1 MREASTYTGPD
12 MMGYDMRSGSGRY
25 RLRFLKMYEGEKEK
39 EGKKVGGDA
48 KL

>member
-1 MREASTYTGPD
+1 